1 MCVWGHMPR
10 GRTCLGGRILVFRGA
25 CVHTRPVILSA
36 ALPPPPSCQ
45 VGKSSTLLPHL
56 PPPPSSQVGKSST
69 LNSLLGS
76 HRVAVSSH
84 PG

>member
-1 MCVWGHMPR
+1 MYIPAPSSYLRPR
-10 GRTCLGGRILVFRGA
+10 
-25 CVHTRPVILSA
+25 
-36 ALPPPPSCQ
+36 PPHPSCQ